1 MPQFTLCLCLNV
13 MPNINSN
20 DGGTWRRIRKVDYD
34 STFVDTRK
42 HKISSAPADKQF
54 PMDRNLEDNFERWA
68 PIMMWHLI
76 QISQENLGDVV
87 DCDKVLEASQ
97 QYREREDYLEQFYK
111 DKIEKTD
118 NNQHVVTKTGI
129 KVEFRNWW
137 AQERNGPAPR
147 LTELIDFLDKK
158 FDPLS
163 RNIKEYR
170 GWRMKQEW
178 MEDDD
183 DDLSAT

>member
-1 MPQFTLCLCLNV
+1 M
-13 MPNINSN
+13 
-20 DGGTWRRIRKVDYD
+20 
-34 STFVDTRK
+34 
-42 HKISSAPADKQF
+42 
-54 PMDRNLEDNFERWA
+54 
-68 PIMMWHLI
+68 LI